1 MVQEPGVKRG
11 EENSSP
17 WVFVND
23 TFTVNNGK
31 RVNQIAQGQAV
42 EKQQLWTRSELRQR
56 GLPLAH
62 SALAAC
68 TGSFWGHLFS
78 SFWFGSLPSP
88 TEESLPMRNGRSCR
102 CNWSQ
107 SPQDLRTPGRHWSL
121 VSLGCLL
128 PFPLKETAALSFLHY
143 LHFGMSCDWCIG
155 VSSSGVIDIQL
166 SIGWANHLI
175 SKRLLL
181 WWPIPVCVAFSSYC
195 RCTRIYMNWSYWS
208 RNRPSNPIIGI
219 VKGIAFPFKQI
230 CEEGP

>member
-1 MVQEPGVKRG
+1 M
-11 EENSSP
+11 
-17 WVFVND
+17 ND

-166 SIGWANHLI
+166 SIG
-175 SKRLLL
+175 
-181 WWPIPVCVAFSSYC
+181 
-195 RCTRIYMNWSYWS
+195 
-208 RNRPSNPIIGI
+208 
-219 VKGIAFPFKQI
+219 
-230 CEEGP
+230 

>member
-1 MVQEPGVKRG
+1 M
-11 EENSSP
+11 
-17 WVFVND
+17 ND

-42 EKQQLWTRSELRQR
+42 EKQQLWTGSELRKV

-62 SALAAC
+62 WALAAC

-121 VSLGCLL
+121 VSLSSLL
-128 PFPLKETAALSFLHY
+128 PFPLKETAAP
-143 LHFGMSCDWCIG
+143 GA
-155 VSSSGVIDIQL
+155 QE
-166 SIGWANHLI
+166 HLCQ
-175 SKRLLL
+175 SRNLRLPADLCLLL
-181 WWPIPVCVAFSSYC
+181 LTAGDRVFSWCPPTWLPTIYGTHTLEVTGSVCEK
-195 RCTRIYMNWSYWS
+195 
-208 RNRPSNPIIGI
+208 
-219 VKGIAFPFKQI
+219 VKGNI
-230 CEEGP
+230 